1 MSSPIVTPGSVT
13 SAAEAVVALGEK
25 PTVDRIRAY
34 LQGGSPNKI
43 LPLLRDWKAANQQ
56 PRTDTGAEQ
65 PRIAAP
71 EPVRE
76 IVTLETLPEV
86 TGAIEALTHA
96 ILDVLS
102 RVQSSE
108 RARATAI
115 ADEIQTVPSGL
126 APKCA
131 KTTMV
136 GTSWMRRNI
145 TSGRLARDLTEP
157 FRTYP
162 AEHPV
167 SEESVER
174 LGVPAVKAISEQG
187 WVSTSEN
194 RL

>member
-13 SAAEAVVALGEK
+13 SAAEAIVALGEK

-65 PRIAAP
+65 PHSAAP

-96 ILDVLS
+96 IQALPPGQRQAIELLKLRELS
-102 RVQSSE
+102 LKEAAE
-108 RARATAI
+108 RTGMTIGALKLATFRAMASLRRT
-115 ADEIQTVPSGL
+115 L
-126 APKCA
+126 RR
-131 KTTMV
+131 
-136 GTSWMRRNI
+136 TS
-145 TSGRLARDLTEP
+145 
-157 FRTYP
+157 
-162 AEHPV
+162 
-167 SEESVER
+167 
-174 LGVPAVKAISEQG
+174 
-187 WVSTSEN
+187 
-194 RL
+194 